1 MIAFLTLLY
10 VGILA
15 LLVWLKVL
23 PNKAITWL
31 STLIWMVLLFVV
43 LFIPMQWGAPAGP
56 ARILT
61 YSVQIIPNVAG
72 EVTEVPVKPNVPV
85 KEGDVLF
92 KIDPTTYEATVDAT
106 RSQLEL
112 QKLRLEQ
119 YSTLAARDAGTRFK
133 VEETEARVRKLT
145 AELEAA
151 EWNLQ
156 ETTVRAPSDGF
167 VTYLALRRGQRV
179 KNFPF
184 QPAMTFIETSR
195 NMVGAQINQIYIR
208 HVKVGQPVEIAFKA
222 RPGKI
227 YAGKVEAI
235 IQVTSEGQA
244 VIGGTVPTPDQ
255 QVVAEPFFV
264 RIDLDDDDSAVS
276 LPAGTVGT
284 AAIYTQSA
292 GMTHIIRKVMIRMD
306 SLLNYVVPWL

>member
-1 MIAFLTLLY
+1 MIAFLTLIY
-10 VGILA
+10 VAVLA
-15 LLVWLKVL
+15 GLVWMKVV

-31 STLIWMVLLFVV
+31 STLVWMFLLFVV

-72 EVTEVPVKPNVPV
+72 EVTEVPVTSNVPI

-92 KIDPTTYEATVDAT
+92 KIDPTTYQAAVDAT

-112 QKLRLEQ
+112 QTLRMEQ

-145 AELEAA
+145 AELKAA
-151 EWNLQ
+151 EWNLG
-156 ETTVRAPSDGF
+156 ETTVRAPGDGY
-167 VTYLALRRGQRV
+167 VTYVALRPGQRV
-179 KNFPF
+179 VTFPL

-195 NMVGAQINQIYIR
+195 NVVAAQINQIYIR
-208 HVKVGQPVEIAFKA
+208 HVKIGQPVEIAFKA

-227 YAGKVEAI
+227 YNGKVEAI
-235 IQVTSEGQA
+235 LQVTSEGQA
-244 VIGGTVPTPDQ
+244 VISGTVPPAQ

-264 RIDLDDDDSAVS
+264 RIGLDDNDAAVN
-276 LPAGTVGT
+276 LPAGTAGT
-284 AAIYTQSA
+284 AAIYTKSA

>member
-1 MIAFLTLLY
+1 MIAFLTLCY
-10 VGILA
+10 VAILA
-15 LLVWLKVL
+15 VLVWLKIL

-31 STLIWMVLLFVV
+31 STLVWMFLLFVV

-61 YSVQIIPNVAG
+61 YSVQVIPNVAG
-72 EVTEVPVKPNVPV
+72 EVTEVPVKANVPV
-85 KEGDVLF
+85 KEGEVLF
-92 KIDPTTYEATVDAT
+92 KIDPTTYEAAVDAT

-112 QKLRLEQ
+112 AKLRLEQ

-133 VEETEARVRKLT
+133 VEEAEARVRRLT

-151 EWNLQ
+151 EWNLR
-156 ETTVRAPSDGF
+156 ETTVRAPSDG
-167 VTYLALRRGQRV
+167 VPTYVGLRPGQRV
-179 KNFPF
+179 VTFPLS
-184 QPAMTFIETSR
+184 PAMTFIESSR
-195 NMVGAQINQIYIR
+195 NIIGAQIHQIYIR
-208 HVKVGQPVEIAFKA
+208 HVKAGQPVEIAFKA

-227 YAGKVEAI
+227 FLGKVEAI

-244 VIGGTVPTPDQ
+244 VMTGTIPPPQ
-255 QVVAEPFFV
+255 NFLAEPFFV
-264 RIDLDDDDSAVS
+264 RIELDDDDAAAS

-292 GMTHIIRKVMIRMD
+292 GMTHIIRKVMIRMQ
-306 SLLNYVVPWL
+306 SLMNYLIPWF

>member
-1 MIAFLTLLY
+1 
-10 VGILA
+10 
-15 LLVWLKVL
+15 
-23 PNKAITWL
+23 
-31 STLIWMVLLFVV
+31 
-43 LFIPMQWGAPAGP
+43 
-56 ARILT
+56 
-61 YSVQIIPNVAG
+61 
-72 EVTEVPVKPNVPV
+72 
-85 KEGDVLF
+85 
-92 KIDPTTYEATVDAT
+92 
-106 RSQLEL
+106 
-112 QKLRLEQ
+112 
-119 YSTLAARDAGTRFK
+119 
-133 VEETEARVRKLT
+133 
-145 AELEAA
+145 
-151 EWNLQ
+151 
-156 ETTVRAPSDGF
+156 
-167 VTYLALRRGQRV
+167 
-179 KNFPF
+179 
-184 QPAMTFIETSR
+184 MTFIETSR

>member
-1 MIAFLTLLY
+1 MIAFLTLIY
-10 VGILA
+10 VAVLA
-15 LLVWLKVL
+15 GLVWMKVV

-31 STLIWMVLLFVV
+31 STLVWMFLLFVV

-72 EVTEVPVKPNVPV
+72 EVTEVPVAPNVPI

-92 KIDPTTYEATVDAT
+92 KIDPATYEAAVDAT

-112 QKLRLEQ
+112 QTLRLEQ
-119 YSTLAARDAGTRFK
+119 YSTLASRDAGTRFK
-133 VEETEARVRKLT
+133 VEETQASVRKLT
-145 AELEAA
+145 AELKAA
-151 EWNLQ
+151 EWNLR
-156 ETTVRAPSDGF
+156 ETTVRAPSDGY
-167 VTYLALRRGQRV
+167 VTYVALRPGQRV
-179 KNFPF
+179 TTFPL

-222 RPGKI
+222 RPGEI
-227 YAGKVEAI
+227 YNGKVEAI

-244 VIGGTVPTPDQ
+244 VISGTVPQ
-255 QVVAEPFFV
+255 AQKFIAEPFFV
-264 RIDLDDDDSAVS
+264 RIGLDDNDAAVN
-276 LPAGTVGT
+276 LPAGTAGT
-284 AAIYTQSA
+284 AAIYTKSA

>member
-1 MIAFLTLLY
+1 MIAFLTLIY
-10 VGILA
+10 VGVLA
-15 LLVWLKVL
+15 VLVWLKVL
-23 PNKAITWL
+23 PNKAMTWL
-31 STLIWMVLLFVV
+31 STLVWMLLLFVV

-61 YSVQIIPNVAG
+61 YSVQVIPNVAG
-72 EVTEVPVKPNVPV
+72 EVIEVPVTPNVPI

-92 KIDPTTYEATVDAT
+92 KIDPATYEATVDAT
-106 RSQLEL
+106 RAQLDL
-112 QKLRLEQ
+112 AKLRLEQ

-133 VEETEARVRKLT
+133 VEETQASVRKLT
-145 AELEAA
+145 ADLKAA

-167 VTYLALRRGQRV
+167 VTYVALRPGQRV
-179 KNFPF
+179 TTFPL

-195 NMVGAQINQIYIR
+195 NMIGAQINQIYIR
-208 HVKVGQPVEIAFKA
+208 HVKIGQPVEIAFKA

-235 IQVTSEGQA
+235 IRVTSEGQA
-244 VIGGTVPTPDQ
+244 VISGTVPQ
-255 QVVAEPFFV
+255 AQKFFAEPFYV
-264 RIDLDDDDSAVS
+264 RIALDDSNAAVN
-276 LPAGTVGT
+276 LPAGTAGT

-306 SLLNYVVPWL
+306 SLLNYVVPWM

>member
-1 MIAFLTLLY
+1 MIAFLTLIY
-10 VGILA
+10 VAVLA
-15 LLVWLKVL
+15 GLVWMKVL

-31 STLIWMVLLFVV
+31 STLVWMFLLFVV

-72 EVTEVPVKPNVPV
+72 EVTEVPVAPNVPI

-92 KIDPTTYEATVDAT
+92 KIDPATYEAAVDAT

-112 QKLRLEQ
+112 QTLRLEQ

-133 VEETEARVRKLT
+133 VEETKARVRKLT
-145 AELEAA
+145 AELKAA
-151 EWNLQ
+151 EWNLN
-156 ETTVRAPSDGF
+156 ETTVRAPSDGY
-167 VTYLALRRGQRV
+167 VTYVALRPGQRV
-179 KNFPF
+179 TTFPF

-195 NMVGAQINQIYIR
+195 NLVGAQINQIYIR
-208 HVKVGQPVEIAFKA
+208 HVKIGQPVEIAFKA

-227 YAGKVEAI
+227 YNGKVEAI

-244 VIGGTVPTPDQ
+244 VISGTVPDAQ
-255 QVVAEPFFV
+255 KFVAEPFFV
-264 RIDLDDDDSAVS
+264 RIGLDDDDAAVN
-276 LPAGTVGT
+276 LPAGTAGT